1 MEKIAVLVDSTS
13 YLSEER
19 KNQLGIKTVYLN
31 VIMDN
36 NSYKE
41 ILDITVE
48 SYNNYLKNQEND
60 IPTTSQPAIGDI
72 VLAFQKLKDEGY
84 TDVIAISLSS
94 GISGTYSSYSVA
106 SLMVEGLNIHP
117 FDSEVSCQP
126 EGQYAITAAKLA
138 KEGKNV
144 KDIMSLL
151 NDMKK
156 LSRAYFIAD
165 DLMHLKRGGRLNGA
179 QALVGNLLQVKPI
192 LHFENKVIV
201 PYQKIRTYKK
211 AISKIYELFDGFY
224 QENKNKKIVAF
235 AIHVDAEEKAVEI
248 SQHIKENYPDV
259 DVEVNVIGPVISTH
273 LGLGSVALGWTIVEY

>member
-94 GISGTYSSYSVA
+94 GISGTYPSYSVA

>member
-235 AIHVDAEEKAVEI
+235 AIHVDAEEKALEI
-248 SQHIKENYPDV
+248 SQYIKENYPDV